1 MANAQ
6 HSRSSGHG
14 NTQDEVNLEIDDS
27 QSLRTLEE
35 GHQPPILV
43 LSRDANLVE
52 TVKKAAPRGVPVAFA
67 PDLDHVAEKLSNLK
81 PGVLVADTASTA
93 DVASMVAQ
101 LTQHFP
107 ELVVVVAGKRE
118 DSSALMQLTAAGRIF
133 RFLLTPL
140 SHGQTRLALEAA
152 VKQHL
157 DLSAAGERISAGN
170 VGGEGG
176 SKNYVMTYGA
186 LAAGLLVVI
195 GGIWFGV
202 SRFTGDAEAP
212 PVVNQPATPG
222 AQQPGA
228 LPDRPDPIKAELAL
242 AKDAFDQNKFI
253 EPQGESALDL
263 YRSALALD
271 PSSQAAKDGIR
282 SVVDKILERAEAAL
296 LAERLEEAIRTIETA
311 RDIDS
316 AHPRLAFLDTQVGR
330 ERERLKLSQAQDV
343 SNRVRSL
350 VNSANDRMTNGRLL
364 TPANGSAKDALLE
377 ARRLDPT
384 DPTVLSTIREFSTQ
398 LTEEARKSLA
408 GGNVEAATAYVQ
420 GARQM
425 GSAGSA
431 LAAVERSLA
440 EATRTVGPGAGP
452 SAAPGTSQ
460 SAGARRPA
468 TNAPS
473 GSQAGAGPNV
483 DNMVADVRQRLS
495 EGKLMDPPGDSAR
508 DLLTNLRTAAPNRAE
523 VEELS
528 RTLSTR
534 LLDSGKQA
542 MNAKAFERSA
552 QLIAAAKDVG
562 QRYNGAAI
570 SQAENDLAAAREAT
584 SQQNNIVSAASLK
597 RVRMVSPVYPDSARK
612 RGVEGWVELAFTVQ
626 TNGSVDQVEVRNA
639 SPADVF
645 DDSAVRAVRQWRFEP
660 VERNGERVEQRAMVR
675 LKFSQQAAA
684 N

>member
-6 HSRSSGHG
+6 HSRSSGQG

-27 QSLRTLEE
+27 QSLRQLEE
-35 GHQPPILV
+35 GASPPILV

-93 DVASMVAQ
+93 DVGSMVAQ

-118 DSSALMQLTAAGRIF
+118 ENAQLMQLTATGRIF

-140 SHGQTRLALEAA
+140 SHGQTRLSLEAA

-157 DLSAAGERISAGN
+157 DLSAAGQRLSTG
-170 VGGEGG
+170 GTSGEGG

-186 LAAGLLVVI
+186 LTAGLLIVI

-202 SRFTGDAEAP
+202 SRFTGEPEVPPAVSAP
-212 PVVNQPATPG
+212 AAPG
-222 AQQPGA
+222 AAQPGGV
-228 LPDRPDPIKAELAL
+228 PERPDPVKAELAL
-242 AKDAFDQNKFI
+242 AKDAFNQGKFI

-271 PSSQAAKDGIR
+271 PTSQDAKDGIR

-316 AHPRLAFLDTQVGR
+316 THPRLAFLDTQVSR
-330 ERERLKLSQAQDV
+330 ERERLKLSQAQEV
-343 SNRVRSL
+343 GNRVRSL
-350 VNSANDRMTNGRLL
+350 INSANDRMANGRLI
-364 TPANGSAKDALLE
+364 TPNNASAKDALLE

-384 DPTVLSTIREFSTQ
+384 DPTVLGTIRELSAQ
-398 LTEEARKSLA
+398 LTEEARKALA
-408 GGNVEAATAYVQ
+408 AGNVEAATAFVQ

-425 GSAGSA
+425 GSAGSN

-440 EATRTVGPGAGP
+440 EATRTAGPGAGP
-452 SAAPGTSQ
+452 NAGTAQ
-460 SAGARRPA
+460 SAGARRP
-468 TNAPS
+468 
-473 GSQAGAGPNV
+473 GSNTPAQAGAGPNI
-483 DNMVADVRQRLS
+483 DLMIADVRTRLT
-495 EGKLMDPPGDSAR
+495 EGKLIDPPGDSAR
-508 DLLTNLRTAAPNRAE
+508 DLLSNLRTAAPNRPE
-523 VEELS
+523 VDELS

-534 LLDSGKQA
+534 LLDSGRQA
-542 MNAKAFERSA
+542 MNAKAFERSS

-562 QRYNGAAI
+562 QRFNGAAI
-570 SQAENDLAAAREAT
+570 SQAEADLSAARDAS

-597 RVRMVSPVYPDSARK
+597 RVRMVSPVYPDAARK

-645 DDSAVRAVRQWRFEP
+645 DDAAMRAVRQWRFEP

-675 LKFSQQAAA
+675 LKFSQQAAQ
-684 N
+684 

>member
-6 HSRSSGHG
+6 QGRSSGHG

-35 GHQPPILV
+35 GHQAPILV
-43 LSRDANLVE
+43 LSRDGNLVE

-81 PGVLVADTASTA
+81 PGVLVADSASTA

-118 DSSALMQLTAAGRIF
+118 DSSSLMQLTAAGRIF

-157 DLSAAGERISAGN
+157 DLAAAGQRINAGN
-170 VGGEGG
+170 AAGEGG

-186 LAAGLLVVI
+186 LAAGLLIVI

-202 SRFTGDAEAP
+202 SRFTGEPEAP
-212 PVVNQPATPG
+212 PVVNQPVAPG
-222 AQQPGA
+222 AQQPGGV
-228 LPDRPDPIKAELAL
+228 PERPDPVKAELAL
-242 AKDAFDQNKFI
+242 AKDAFTQGKFI
-253 EPQGESALDL
+253 EPAGESALDL

-271 PSSQAAKDGIR
+271 PNSQDAKDGIR

-316 AHPRLAFLDTQVGR
+316 AHPRLAFLDTQVAR
-330 ERERLKLSQAQDV
+330 ERERLKLSQAQEV
-343 SNRVRSL
+343 GNRVRAL
-350 VNSANDRMTNGRLL
+350 VNTANDRMLNGRLL
-364 TPANGSAKDALLE
+364 TPPGGSARDALLE

-384 DPTVLSTIREFSTQ
+384 DPIVLTTIREFSTQ

-440 EATRTVGPGAGP
+440 EASRAPAGAGP
-452 SAAPGTSQ
+452 STATGAAQ

-468 TNAPS
+468 T
-473 GSQAGAGPNV
+473 GSQAGAGPTV
-483 DNMVADVRQRLS
+483 ETMVADVRQRLS
-495 EGKLMDPPGDSAR
+495 EGKLIDPAGESAR
-508 DLLTNLRTAAPNRAE
+508 DALVALRTAAPNRPE

-528 RTLSTR
+528 RALSTR
-534 LLDSGKQA
+534 LLDTGRQA

-570 SQAENDLAAAREAT
+570 TQAENDLTSARESSSLT
-584 SQQNNIVSAASLK
+584 NNIVSAASLK

-645 DDSAVRAVRQWRFEP
+645 DDAAVRAVRQWRFEP
-660 VERNGERVEQRAMVR
+660 VQRNGAVIEQRAMVR
-675 LKFSQQAAA
+675 LRFSQAGQ
-684 N
+684 